1 MKIIVL
7 RTKSGFY
14 RMLLYIIGV
23 ITFGI
28 FNSSCN
34 SNSGYKYGP
43 PTHNR
48 KLDSIDKVHD
58 SLNKAKLTDS
68 LNLIKQDSLNDA
80 KRKAD
85 SLAKLKNTNN
95 SGTRVT
101 PPKYGGPIR
110 HPTKYGPKSVN

>member
-14 RMLLYIIGV
+14 RMLLYVIGV

-28 FNSSCN
+28 FGSSCN
-34 SNSGYKYGP
+34 STIGDKYGP
-43 PTHNR
+43 PPNR
-48 KLDSIDKVHD
+48 RKRDSIDKVLD
-58 SLNKAKLTDS
+58 SLNKAKLADS

-85 SLAKLKNTNN
+85 SLAKLKNNTGNFNYRNN
-95 SGTRVT
+95 
-101 PPKYGGPIR
+101 PK
-110 HPTKYGPKSVN
+110 KYGPRPNSPK